1 MNWRSFLNYKDFRFW
16 LVLLTVVRLYGITL
30 PPLEH
35 QHPWR
40 QADGLMIAR
49 NFLETNANIL
59 YPRVDIAGDH
69 TGITGS
75 EFPILNY
82 LIYLIA
88 AVFGYAHWH
97 GRLIVLIV
105 SGCGSYYFYKLIRN
119 YFGERAAFNAA
130 IILTA
135 SYWFSYSRK
144 ILPDCF
150 AASLCIIALYFA
162 LQYLENR
169 RPLHLLLYFTLGS
182 LGGLSKISACVLLA
196 IVPVLVVSLR
206 FPIYNRAYVAA
217 ASVAI
222 LAVVCGWYFVWVP
235 HLNKTFGFGDHFTSG
250 CPLWSMGW
258 EEIKANFA
266 AVMRRLFIVP
276 MKYLGFAAFLISFIY
291 VIVKRRWSVLALF
304 IIPYLAFLVIIL
316 KTGKSIVHDQYYVL
330 TSIPVLAFMAG
341 YGLSQLTH
349 QAGMYLLLIAIAVE
363 NIGDQVYDFRIHKMN
378 APLASLEQIAD
389 SVSQRQ
395 DLFIINS
402 GTHCPTIMYFAHR
415 RGWTVT
421 PQAIQDKSL
430 LESVKKKGC
439 KYVLIC
445 KEMYHENY
453 DVVLDLPQLFE
464 SADFRIYSLERPD
477 FATGKE

>member
-1 MNWRSFLNYKDFRFW
+1 MNWKTYLDYKDIRFW
-16 LVLLTVVRLYGITL
+16 LVFLTVIRLYAITL

-49 NFLETNANIL
+49 NFLETDANIL
-59 YPRVDIAGDH
+59 YPRVDIAGEK

-88 AVFGYAHWH
+88 AVFGYAHWY
-97 GRLIVLIV
+97 GRLVVLIV
-105 SGCGSYYFYKLIRN
+105 SGSGSFYFYKSIKR
-119 YFGERAAFNAA
+119 YFGESAAFNAA
-130 IILTA
+130 VILTA

-144 ILPDCF
+144 VMPDCF
-150 AASLCIIALYFA
+150 AASLCIMALYFV
-162 LQYLENR
+162 LEYLETGN
-169 RPLHLLLYFTLGS
+169 PLHLLLYFTLGA
-182 LGGLSKISACVLLA
+182 LGGLSKISSCVLLG
-196 IVPVLVVSLR
+196 IVPVLMLNGR
-206 FPIYNRAYVAA
+206 FAMNKRIQVAVTSA
-217 ASVAI
+217 AV
-222 LAVVCGWYFVWVP
+222 LATVIAWYFIWVP
-235 HLNKTFGFGDHFTSG
+235 HLNGTYGFGDHFTTG

-258 EEIKANFA
+258 EEIQANFP

-276 MKYLGFAAFLISFIY
+276 MKYLGFVVFLLSFIY
-291 VIVKRRWSVLALF
+291 VIVKRQWDVVAF
-304 IIPYLAFLVIIL
+304 FTIPYLAFMVIIL

-330 TSIPVLAFMAG
+330 TSIPALAFLAG
-341 YGLSQLTH
+341 YGLSRL
-349 QAGMYLLLIAIAVE
+349 ANGAIMYIILAAVAVE
-363 NIGDQVYDFRIHKMN
+363 NIGDQIYDFRIHKMN
-378 APLASLEQIAD
+378 APLAGLEAIAD

-402 GTHCPTIMYFAHR
+402 GTHCPTVMYFAHR

-421 PQAIQDKSL
+421 PQAIRDKSL
-430 LESVKKKGC
+430 LQSVKEKGC

-464 SADFRIYSLERPD
+464 SADFRIYSLKDPL
-477 FATGKE
+477 